1 MKYTKRFMS
10 ISELVAYGWS
20 RYMLKAYAHIKGAPV
35 VWTPQKGKVLFD
47 TTKLD
52 LFASNLR

>member
-20 RYMLKAYAHIKGAPV
+20 RYMLRMLKGRSSRM
-35 VWTPQKGKVLFD
+35 D
-47 TTKLD
+47 TAKKERYYLIQRNWIY
-52 LFASNLR
+52 S